1 MAWWTDKI
9 LPRFIDRALS
19 TGDVMKERE
28 RACAPLRGGVIE
40 IGFGSGL
47 NVEKYPDAVESV
59 TAVEPSD
66 TAWKLSA
73 TRRASSSVP
82 ILRTGLDGQALAEPD
97 GVFDMALST
106 FTLCTIP
113 DAQVAL
119 KELRRVLKPGGTLI
133 FLEHGLAP
141 DIGVAR
147 WQHRLDPVER
157 FVAGGCHLSRDMP
170 ALVADA
176 GFTITELEQHYLPG
190 PKVARPWAYAYSG
203 VAVVARPFGA
213 A

>member
-1 MAWWTDKI
+1 MAWWTDKM

-28 RACAPLRGGVIE
+28 RACAPLRGRVIE

-47 NVEKYPDAVESV
+47 NIEKYPAVVESV

-66 TAWKLSA
+66 TAWELSA
-73 TRRASSSVP
+73 MRRASSAVS
-82 ILRTGLDGQALAEPD
+82 ILRTGLDGQALTEPD
-97 GVFDMALST
+97 DVFDMALST

-113 DAQVAL
+113 DATLAL
-119 KELRRVLKPGGTLI
+119 AELRRVLKPGGTLI

-141 DIGVAR
+141 DASVAR
-147 WQHRLDPVER
+147 WQHRLDPVEKL
-157 FVAGGCHLSRDMP
+157 VAGGCHLSRDMP
-170 ALVADA
+170 TLVTDG

-190 PKVARPWAYAYSG
+190 PKLARPWTYGYLG
-203 VAVVARPFGA
+203 VAVA